1 MKVVDARTRHHL
13 YPDEHCTTA
22 LTRISQEGVLHAWK
36 SNLRNKR
43 FRRARDTRAILW
55 VPVLACASM
64 AARAASP
71 AHSPH
76 CGECAGHLFASQLQ
90 RTAENRYPQVCA
102 RAGLQRCPP
111 AHNMGELSRRARTPA
126 RLRIRSVHV
135 TEVFCQP
142 RSAHIARTPI
152 NLFNCHRRQ

>member
-1 MKVVDARTRHHL
+1 MIGII
-13 YPDEHCTTA
+13 Y
-22 LTRISQEGVLHAWK
+22 ISITIYGVLHTQFG
-36 SNLRNKR
+36 NLRNKR

-76 CGECAGHLFASQLQ
+76 CGECAGYLFASQLQ

-111 AHNMGELSRRARTPA
+111 AHKMSDLSRRARTPA
-126 RLRIRSVHV
+126 RLRIRSVHA

-152 NLFNCHRRQ
+152 SLFNCHGR

>member
-1 MKVVDARTRHHL
+1 MVKRIRRV
-13 YPDEHCTTA
+13 A
-22 LTRISQEGVLHAWK
+22 LLHAWN
-36 SNLRNKR
+36 SNLRDKR

-126 RLRIRSVHV
+126 RLRIRSVHA

-152 NLFNCHRRQ
+152 MHRINLFNYHGRQ

>member
-1 MKVVDARTRHHL
+1 M
-13 YPDEHCTTA
+13 
-22 LTRISQEGVLHAWK
+22 GVLHMCVNRTRYRTFTSDA
-36 SNLRNKR
+36 
-43 FRRARDTRAILW
+43 RAIFAQSCGYL
-55 VPVLACASM
+55 VGDSTRLEPSSVCPNGCSYKRLS
-64 AARAASP
+64 S

-90 RTAENRYPQVCA
+90 RTTENSHPQVCA
-102 RAGLQRCPP
+102 RAGLERCPP

-126 RLRIRSVHV
+126 RLRIRSVHA

-152 NLFNCHRRQ
+152 NLFNCHCRR

>member
-1 MKVVDARTRHHL
+1 M
-13 YPDEHCTTA
+13 
-22 LTRISQEGVLHAWK
+22 RIRQSQYGVLHAWK

-90 RTAENRYPQVCA
+90 RTAEKRYTQVSRKSRS
-102 RAGLQRCPP
+102 RATSTGAEDGRPLSSS
-111 AHNMGELSRRARTPA
+111 AHARTTQDPVRACHGSHLPA
-126 RLRIRSVHV
+126 ALGPHCSNTH
-135 TEVFCQP
+135 QSLQLSP
-142 RSAHIARTPI
+142 SAR
-152 NLFNCHRRQ
+152 